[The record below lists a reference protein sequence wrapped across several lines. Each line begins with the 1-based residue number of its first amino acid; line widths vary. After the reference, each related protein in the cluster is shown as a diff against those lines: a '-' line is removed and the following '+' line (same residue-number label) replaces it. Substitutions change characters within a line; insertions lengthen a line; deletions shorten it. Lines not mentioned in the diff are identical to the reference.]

1 MTEIKHKRVLLMYIS
16 KVSGHRQGAVAISKS
31 LKSLDPD
38 CEVLSING
46 FSYTYPLMEKIIN
59 TAYMGVIKRA
69 PKIWE
74 YLYDNPKVIKFSEKW
89 KLSIHK
95 SSHKKLKPLIDG
107 FRPDVV
113 VCTQAFPCGMVADY
127 KMTHQPGFTVIGVL
141 TDYAPHLYWLHEG
154 VDYYVVPS
162 LEARDRFV
170 KEGVPQGRIKI
181 FGIPIHMKFAQHAP
195 AAHIAKKLG
204 LDLSVPTILIMG
216 GGQGLGP
223 MKEAVKSLVRL
234 KRSLQLIV
242 ICGTNVKLVNWIK
255 KIQRKTAKQASA
267 PHTLGLRKKIIFYD
281 YAGNVDE
288 LMEVSTLIVS
298 KPGGMT
304 TSECLAKG
312 LPMVIV
318 DPIPGQEERNSQFLV
333 NQGIAIRVDNKHHIA
348 REIDMLLKNPKQLA
362 AMKHAALENGKPR
375 AAEDIARLILKG
387 TA

>member
-1 MTEIKHKRVLLMYIS
+1 MYIS
-16 KVSGHRQGAVAISKS
+16 QVSGHRQGAVAIAKS
-31 LKSLDPD
+31 LKALDPN

-46 FSYTYPLMEKIIN
+46 FGYIYPRMEKIIN

-69 PKIWE
+69 PKLWE

-89 KLSIHK
+89 KQSIHK
-95 SSHKKLKPLIDG
+95 SSHKKLQPLIDE
-107 FRPDVV
+107 FKPDVV

-127 KMTHQPGFTVIGVL
+127 KMTHRPDLTLVGVL

-154 VDYYVVPS
+154 IDCYVVPS
-162 LEARDRFV
+162 KEARDRYV
-170 KEGVPQGRIKI
+170 KEGIAPQRIKI
-181 FGIPIHMKFAQHAP
+181 LGIPIHTKFAKQTP
-195 AAHIAKKLG
+195 PGKIAEKLG
-204 LDLSVPTILIMG
+204 LDLKIPTILIMG

-234 KRSLQLIV
+234 ERSLQLIV

-255 KIQRKTAKQASA
+255 KNQHKTDK
-267 PHTLGLRKKIIFYD
+267 RIIAYD
-281 YAGNVDE
+281 YASNVDE
-288 LMEVSTLIVS
+288 LMEVASLIVS

-333 NQGIAIRVDNKHHIA
+333 DQGIAIRVRDKAKIA
-348 REIDMLLKNPKQLA
+348 HEIDRLLNHPKQLA
-362 AMKHAALENGKPR
+362 AMRQKAYANGKPHR
-375 AAEDIARLILKG
+375 GRKYSPLNFRQAFDIACLCKIWEIIIFIG
-387 TA
+387 SASF

>member
-1 MTEIKHKRVLLMYIS
+1 MLIKHKRVLLMYIS
-16 KVSGHRQGAVAISKS
+16 QVSGHRQGAVAISKS
-31 LKSLDPD
+31 IKSIDPD

-46 FSYTYPLMEKIIN
+46 FGYIYPVMEKIIN
-59 TAYMGVIKRA
+59 TTYMGVIKRA

-89 KLSIHK
+89 KQSIHK
-95 SSHKKLKPLIDG
+95 SSHKKLKPLIDE
-107 FRPDVV
+107 FKPDVV

-127 KMTHQPGFTVIGVL
+127 KITHQLPMTVIGVL

-162 LEARDRFV
+162 QEASDRYV
-170 KEGVPQGRIKI
+170 KEGIPEEQIKI
-181 FGIPIHMKFAQHAP
+181 LGIPIRMKFAGHTG
-195 AAHIAKKLG
+195 AANIAKKLG
-204 LDLSVPTILIMG
+204 LDLNIPTILIMG

-234 KRSLQLIV
+234 ERALQLIV

-255 KIQRKTAKQASA
+255 KTQRRTS
-267 PHTLGLRKKIIFYD
+267 KKIIFYD
-281 YAGNVDE
+281 YASNVDE

-333 NQGIAIRVDNKHHIA
+333 RQGIAIRVDDKRHIA
-348 REIDMLLKNPKQLA
+348 REIDVLLNNPKQLV
-362 AMKHAALENGKPR
+362 AMKQAALKNGKPM
-375 AAEDIARLILKG
+375 AAESIAQLILNG
-387 TA
+387 PV

>member
-1 MTEIKHKRVLLMYIS
+1 MYIS
-16 KVSGHRQGAVAISKS
+16 QVSGHRQGAVAIAKS

-46 FSYTYPLMEKIIN
+46 FGYIYPLMEKVIN
-59 TAYMGVIKRA
+59 TAYMGVIKRV

-89 KLSIHK
+89 KQSIHK
-95 SSHKKLKPLIDG
+95 SSHKKLKPLIDE
-107 FRPDVV
+107 FKPDVV

-127 KMTHQPGFTVIGVL
+127 KKTHQLAFIVIGVL

-162 LEARDRFV
+162 QEARERYV
-170 KEGVPQGRIKI
+170 KEGVPAQRIKI
-181 FGIPIHMKFAQHAP
+181 LGIPIRMKFAEHAGTD
-195 AAHIAKKLG
+195 AIARKLG
-204 LDLSVPTILIMG
+204 LDLNIPTILIMG

-223 MKEAVKSLVRL
+223 MKEAVKSLARL
-234 KRSLQLIV
+234 ERSLQLIV

-255 KIQRKTAKQASA
+255 KIQRRTA
-267 PHTLGLRKKIIFYD
+267 KKIIFYD

-318 DPIPGQEERNSQFLV
+318 DPIPGQEERNSRFLV
-333 NQGIAIRVDNKHHIA
+333 NQDIAVRVDDKHHIA
-348 REIDMLLKNPKQLA
+348 SEIDVLLNDPKKLA
-362 AMKHAALENGKPR
+362 AMRQAALKNGKPL
-375 AAEDIARLILKG
+375 AAENIARLILD
-387 TA
+387 

>member
-1 MTEIKHKRVLLMYIS
+1 MYIS
-16 KVSGHRQGAVAISKS
+16 QVSGHRQGAVAISKS

-38 CEVLSING
+38 CEILSING
-46 FSYTYPLMEKIIN
+46 FGYTYPLMEKVIN

-89 KLSIHK
+89 KRSIHK
-95 SSHKKLKPLIDG
+95 SSHKKLKPLIDE
-107 FRPDVV
+107 FKPDVV

-127 KMTHQPGFTVIGVL
+127 KKAHHLALTVIGVL

-162 LEARDRFV
+162 QEARDRYV
-170 KEGVPQGRIKI
+170 KEGIPQDRIKI
-181 FGIPIHMKFAQHAP
+181 FGIPIRTKFAEHTGAGT
-195 AAHIAKKLG
+195 IAQKLG
-204 LDLSVPTILIMG
+204 LDLNIPTILIMG

-234 KRSLQLIV
+234 ERPLQLIV
-242 ICGTNVKLVNWIK
+242 ICGTNVKLVHWIK
-255 KIQRKTAKQASA
+255 KIQRRTS
-267 PHTLGLRKKIIFYD
+267 KKIIFYD
-281 YAGNVDE
+281 YASNVDE
-288 LMEVSTLIVS
+288 LMEVSALIVS

-333 NQGIAIRVDNKHHIA
+333 NQGIAIRVDDKRHIA
-348 REIDMLLKNPKQLA
+348 HEIDMLLNDPKKLA
-362 AMKHAALENGKPR
+362 AMKQAALKNGKPM
-375 AAEDIARLILKG
+375 AAENIARLILD
-387 TA
+387 

>member
-1 MTEIKHKRVLLMYIS
+1 MTETKHKRILLMYIS
-16 KVSGHRQGAVAISKS
+16 QVSGHRQGAVAISKS

-46 FSYTYPLMEKIIN
+46 FGYTYPLMEKIIN

-89 KLSIHK
+89 KKSIHK
-95 SSHKKLKPLIDG
+95 SSHKKLKPLIDE
-107 FRPDVV
+107 FKPDVV

-127 KMTHQPGFTVIGVL
+127 KKSYQLPLTVVGVL

-162 LEARDRFV
+162 QEACDRYT
-170 KEGVPQGRIKI
+170 KEGVPQEQIKI
-181 FGIPIHMKFAQHAP
+181 FGIPIRMKFAESAGKEN
-195 AAHIAKKLG
+195 IARKLG
-204 LDLSVPTILIMG
+204 LDVNVPTILIMG

-234 KRSLQLIV
+234 DRPIQLIV
-242 ICGTNVKLVNWIK
+242 ICGTNVKLVHWIK
-255 KIQRKTAKQASA
+255 KIQRQTS
-267 PHTLGLRKKIIFYD
+267 KKIIFYD
-281 YAGNVDE
+281 YASNVDE

-333 NQGIAIRVDNKHHIA
+333 NQGIAIRVDDKRHIA
-348 REIDMLLKNPKQLA
+348 RQIDLLLNNPKQLV
-362 AMKHAALENGKPR
+362 AMKQAALKNGKPM
-375 AAEDIARLILKG
+375 AAENIARLILNG
-387 TA
+387 PA

>member
-1 MTEIKHKRVLLMYIS
+1 MVEIKHKRVLLMYIS
-16 KVSGHRQGAVAISKS
+16 QVSGHRQGAVAISKS
-31 LKSLDPD
+31 LKSLDPA

-46 FSYTYPLMEKIIN
+46 FGYTYPLMEKIIN

-95 SSHKKLKPLIDG
+95 SSHKKLKPLIDE
-107 FRPDVV
+107 FKPDVV

-127 KMTHQPGFTVIGVL
+127 KKTHQLGLTVIGVL
-141 TDYAPHLYWLHEG
+141 TDYAPHLYWLNEG

-162 LEARDRFV
+162 QEARERYV
-170 KEGVPQGRIKI
+170 KEGIPEERIKI
-181 FGIPIHMKFAQHAP
+181 FGIPIRMKFSENTGAEKVAG
-195 AAHIAKKLG
+195 KLE
-204 LDLSVPTILIMG
+204 LDLNVPTILIMG

-223 MKEAVKSLVRL
+223 MKEAVKLLVRL
-234 KRSLQLIV
+234 ERPLQMIV

-255 KIQRKTAKQASA
+255 KIQRKTS
-267 PHTLGLRKKIIFYD
+267 KKIIFYD
-281 YAGNVDE
+281 YASNVDE

-333 NQGIAIRVDNKHHIA
+333 NQGIAIRVDDKRHIA
-348 REIDMLLKNPKQLA
+348 REIDSLLNNPKQLS
-362 AMKHAALENGKPR
+362 AMKQAAFENGKPM
-375 AAEDIARLILKG
+375 AAENIARLILNG
-387 TA
+387 SL

>member
-1 MTEIKHKRVLLMYIS
+1 MYIS
-16 KVSGHRQGAVAISKS
+16 QVSGHRQGAVAISKA
-31 LKSLDPD
+31 LKVIDPD

-46 FSYTYPLMEKIIN
+46 FGYTYPLMEKIIN

-89 KLSIHK
+89 KQSIHK
-95 SSHKKLKPLIDG
+95 SSHKKLKPLIDE
-107 FRPDVV
+107 FKPDVV

-127 KMTHQPGFTVIGVL
+127 KNTYQLGFTVIGVL

-162 LEARDRFV
+162 QEALDRYV
-170 KEGVPQGRIKI
+170 KEGISQERIKI
-181 FGIPIHMKFAQHAP
+181 LGIPIRNKFAESIGQEK
-195 AAHIAKKLG
+195 IAKKLG
-204 LDLSVPTILIMG
+204 LDLNIPTVLIMG

-223 MKEAVKSLVRL
+223 MKEAVRSLVRL
-234 KRSLQLIV
+234 QRPLQLIV

-255 KIQRKTAKQASA
+255 KVKRKT
-267 PHTLGLRKKIIFYD
+267 TKKIIFYD
-281 YAGNVDE
+281 YASNVDE

-318 DPIPGQEERNSQFLV
+318 DPIPGQEERNSRFLV
-333 NQGIAIRVDNKHHIA
+333 REGIAIRVDNKRHIGH
-348 REIDMLLKNPKQLA
+348 EIDGLLNNPKKLA
-362 AMKHAALENGKPR
+362 TMKQAALKNGKPM
-375 AAEDIARLILKG
+375 AAENIAQLILNE
-387 TA
+387 T

>member
-1 MTEIKHKRVLLMYIS
+1 LAACWGPLSKGWLIKHKRILLMYIS
-16 KVSGHRQGAVAISKS
+16 QVSGHRQGAVAIAKS

-46 FSYTYPLMEKIIN
+46 FGYTYPLMEKIIN
-59 TAYMGVIKRA
+59 TTYMGVIKRA

-89 KLSIHK
+89 KQSIHR
-95 SSHKKLKPLIDG
+95 SSHKKLKPLIDE
-107 FRPDVV
+107 FKPDVV
-113 VCTQAFPCGMVADY
+113 VCTQAFPCGMFADY
-127 KMTHQPGFTVIGVL
+127 KMTHQLPITLIGVL

-162 LEARDRFV
+162 QEARDRYV
-170 KEGVPQGRIKI
+170 KEGIPQERIKI
-181 FGIPIHMKFAQHAP
+181 FGIPIRMKFAEHAGTDK
-195 AAHIAKKLG
+195 IAKKLG
-204 LDLSVPTILIMG
+204 LDPNIPTILIMG

-234 KRSLQLIV
+234 ERSLQLIV
-242 ICGTNVKLVNWIK
+242 ICGTNVKLVSWIR
-255 KIQRKTAKQASA
+255 KIQRKT
-267 PHTLGLRKKIIFYD
+267 KKRIIYYD
-281 YAGNVDE
+281 YASNVDE
-288 LMEVSTLIVS
+288 LMEVAALIVS

-333 NQGIAIRVDNKHHIA
+333 DQGIAIRVDDKRHIA
-348 REIDMLLKNPKQLA
+348 REIDMLLDHPKRLA
-362 AMKHAALENGKPR
+362 AMRQAALKNGKPM
-375 AAEDIARLILKG
+375 AAENIARLILN
-387 TA
+387 

>member
-1 MTEIKHKRVLLMYIS
+1 MYIS
-16 KVSGHRQGAVAISKS
+16 QVSGHRQGAVAISKS

-46 FSYTYPLMEKIIN
+46 FGYIYPLMEKIIN
-59 TAYMGVIKRA
+59 TTYMGMIKRA

-89 KLSIHK
+89 KQSIHK
-95 SSHKKLKPLIDG
+95 SSHKKLKPLIDE
-107 FRPDVV
+107 FKPDVV

-127 KMTHQPGFTVIGVL
+127 KKTYHLGFTVIGVL

-162 LEARDRFV
+162 QEACERYV
-170 KEGVPQGRIKI
+170 KEGVPVERIKI
-181 FGIPIHMKFAQHAP
+181 FGIPIRMKFAEPAP
-195 AAHIAKKLG
+195 AISIAKKLG
-204 LDLSVPTILIMG
+204 LDLNIPTILIMG

-255 KIQRKTAKQASA
+255 KIRRRTA
-267 PHTLGLRKKIIFYD
+267 KKIIFYD

-304 TSECLAKG
+304 TSECMAKG

-333 NQGIAIRVDNKHHIA
+333 NQGIAIRVDDKRHIA
-348 REIDMLLKNPKQLA
+348 RKIDVLLNNPKQLA
-362 AMKHAALENGKPR
+362 AMRQAALKNGKPM
-375 AAEDIARLILKG
+375 AAENIARLILS
-387 TA
+387 

>member
-1 MTEIKHKRVLLMYIS
+1 MYIS
-16 KVSGHRQGAVAISKS
+16 QVSGHRQGAVAISKS
-31 LKSLDPD
+31 LKSIDPD

-46 FSYTYPLMEKIIN
+46 FGYTYPMMEKIIN

-89 KLSIHK
+89 KQSIHR
-95 SSHKKLKPLIDG
+95 SSHKKLKPLIDE
-107 FRPDVV
+107 FKPDVI

-127 KMTHQPGFTVIGVL
+127 KLTNQLPITVVGVL

-162 LEARDRFV
+162 QEACDRYL
-170 KEGVPQGRIKI
+170 KEGIPESRIKTL
-181 FGIPIHMKFAQHAP
+181 GIPIRMKFAETTGREK
-195 AAHIAKKLG
+195 IAMKLG
-204 LDLSVPTILIMG
+204 LDLNIPTILIMG

-234 KRSLQLIV
+234 DRSLQLIV

-255 KIQRKTAKQASA
+255 KIQRKTAK
-267 PHTLGLRKKIIFYD
+267 KIIFYD
-281 YAGNVDE
+281 YASNVDE

-333 NQGIAIRVDNKHHIA
+333 NQGIAIRVDEKRHIA
-348 REIDMLLKNPKQLA
+348 REIDVLLNTPKKLEM
-362 AMKHAALENGKPR
+362 MKQAALKNGKPM
-375 AAEDIARLILKG
+375 AAQNIARLILNG
-387 TA
+387 SL

>member
-1 MTEIKHKRVLLMYIS
+1 MTDNKHKRVLLMYIS
-16 KVSGHRQGAVAISKS
+16 QVSGHRQGAVAIAKS
-31 LKSLDPD
+31 LKSLDSD
-38 CEVLSING
+38 CEILSING
-46 FSYTYPLMEKIIN
+46 FGYTYPLMEKVIN

-89 KLSIHK
+89 KQSIHK
-95 SSHKKLKPLIDG
+95 SSHKKLRPLIDE
-107 FRPDVV
+107 FKPDVV

-127 KMTHQPGFTVIGVL
+127 KLTHQLKFTVIGVL

-162 LEARDRFV
+162 QEACDRYV
-170 KEGVPQGRIKI
+170 KESIPQDRIKV
-181 FGIPIHMKFAQHAP
+181 FGIPIRMKFAKATGVEN
-195 AAHIAKKLG
+195 IARKLG
-204 LDLSVPTILIMG
+204 LDLEIPTILIMG

-223 MKEAVKSLVRL
+223 MKEAVKSLVHLERP
-234 KRSLQLIV
+234 LQLIV

-255 KIQRKTAKQASA
+255 KVQRKT
-267 PHTLGLRKKIIFYD
+267 TKKIIYYD
-281 YAGNVDE
+281 YASNVDE
-288 LMEVSTLIVS
+288 LMEVSSLIVS

-333 NQGIAIRVDNKHHIA
+333 NQGIAIRVDDKRHIA
-348 REIDMLLKNPKQLA
+348 HEIDMLLNDPKQLA
-362 AMKHAALENGKPR
+362 AMKQAALRNGKPM
-375 AAEDIARLILKG
+375 AAENIARLILEG
-387 TA
+387 NSPNPSL

>member
-1 MTEIKHKRVLLMYIS
+1 MYIS
-16 KVSGHRQGAVAISKS
+16 QVSGHRQGAVAISKS

-46 FSYTYPLMEKIIN
+46 FGYIYPLMEKIIN
-59 TAYMGVIKRA
+59 TTYMGVIKRA

-89 KLSIHK
+89 KQSIHK
-95 SSHKKLKPLIDG
+95 SSHKKLKPLIDE
-107 FRPDVV
+107 FKPDVV

-127 KMTHQPGFTVIGVL
+127 KMTHHLAFKVIGVL

-162 LEARDRFV
+162 QEACDRYV
-170 KEGVPQGRIKI
+170 KEGVPVERIKI
-181 FGIPIHMKFAQHAP
+181 FGIPIRMKFAQP
-195 AAHIAKKLG
+195 AGGALIAKKLG
-204 LDLSVPTILIMG
+204 LDLNIPTILIMG

-234 KRSLQLIV
+234 ERPLQLIV

-255 KIQRKTAKQASA
+255 KIQRRTA
-267 PHTLGLRKKIIFYD
+267 KKIIFYD

-318 DPIPGQEERNSQFLV
+318 APIPGQEERNSQFLV
-333 NQGIAIRVDNKHHIA
+333 NQGIAIRVDDKRHIA
-348 REIDMLLKNPKQLA
+348 HEIDALLNNPKQLA
-362 AMKHAALENGKPR
+362 AMKQAALKNGKPM
-375 AAEDIARLILKG
+375 ASENIARLILG
-387 TA
+387 NSPNPFL

>member
-1 MTEIKHKRVLLMYIS
+1 MTSIKRKRVLLMYIS
-16 KVSGHRQGAVAISKS
+16 QVSGHRQGAVAISKS

-46 FSYTYPLMEKIIN
+46 FGYTYPLMEKIIN

-89 KLSIHK
+89 KRSIHK
-95 SSHKKLKPLIDG
+95 SSHKKLKPLIDE
-107 FRPDVV
+107 FKPDVV

-127 KMTHQPGFTVIGVL
+127 KKTHDLPIKVIGVL

-162 LEARDRFV
+162 QEASDRYV
-170 KEGVPQGRIKI
+170 KEGISRESIKV
-181 FGIPIHMKFAQHAP
+181 FGIPIRMKFAEETGREI
-195 AAHIAKKLG
+195 IAKKLG
-204 LDLSVPTILIMG
+204 LDLKVPTILIMG

-223 MKEAVKSLVRL
+223 MKESVKTLVRL
-234 KRSLQLIV
+234 DRPLQMIV

-255 KIQRKTAKQASA
+255 KIQRKT
-267 PHTLGLRKKIIFYD
+267 TKKIIFYD
-281 YAGNVDE
+281 YASNVDE
-288 LMEVSTLIVS
+288 LMEVSTLIVT

-312 LPMVIV
+312 LPMVVV

-333 NQGIAIRVDNKHHIA
+333 NQGIAIRVDDKRHIA
-348 REIDMLLKNPKQLA
+348 HDIDALLNTPEKLA
-362 AMKHAALENGKPR
+362 AMRQAALKNGKPM
-375 AAEDIARLILKG
+375 AAENIARLILNG
-387 TA
+387 SE

>member
-1 MTEIKHKRVLLMYIS
+1 MNTTSKRVLLMYIS
-16 KVSGHRQGAVAISKS
+16 PVSGHRQGAVAIAKS

-38 CEVLSING
+38 CEVMSING
-46 FSYTYPLMEKIIN
+46 FGYTYPLMEKIVN
-59 TAYMGVIKRA
+59 TAYMGVIKGA
-69 PKIWE
+69 PQIWE

-89 KLSIHK
+89 KKSIHK
-95 SSHKKLKPLIDG
+95 SSHQKLKPLIDD
-107 FRPDVV
+107 FKPDVV

-127 KMTHQPGFTVIGVL
+127 KKTYQLPMKVIGVL

-162 LEARDRFV
+162 QEAQERYV
-170 KEGVPQGRIKI
+170 KEGIDKKRIKI
-181 FGIPIHMKFAQHAP
+181 LGIPIRTKFAQ
-195 AAHIAKKLG
+195 AAGSEKIAKKLG
-204 LDLSVPTILIMG
+204 LDLNVPTILIMG

-234 KRSLQLIV
+234 RRPLQLIV

-255 KIQRKTAKQASA
+255 KVQRKTD
-267 PHTLGLRKKIIFYD
+267 KKIIFYD
-281 YAGNVDE
+281 YASNVDE

-333 NQGIAIRVDNKHHIA
+333 NQGIAIRVDDKRHIGRDIEA
-348 REIDMLLKNPKQLA
+348 LLNNPQKLT
-362 AMKHAALENGKPR
+362 AMRQAALDNGKPM
-375 AAEDIARLILKG
+375 AAENIARLILDKHE
-387 TA
+387 